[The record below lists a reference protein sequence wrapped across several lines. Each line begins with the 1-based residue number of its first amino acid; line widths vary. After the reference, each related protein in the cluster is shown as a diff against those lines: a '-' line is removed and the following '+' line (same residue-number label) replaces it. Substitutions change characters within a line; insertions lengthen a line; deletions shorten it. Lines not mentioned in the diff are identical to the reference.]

1 MQLAF
6 FSIASSCVP
15 LVDNPFPFSPGFDI
29 SLVSQLAGSLP
40 SHSWEHGTASQALL
54 ELHNSSLSVFGCDP
68 FRSDLDPSTVKA
80 LRYAQQTIVISEDAK
95 NALADGDGAVGDPAS
110 LGVSALMLGG
120 TIPMYRDAAERQL
133 DYVVYDAPKYWN
145 GAISHRP
152 TTPSQLRNLA
162 LLQHAI
168 DQCRLYRDILNSGDP
183 TRLWKHIIN
192 PSSTPDPGLWSTG
205 NAWVA
210 AGMTRVL
217 ATVMKAPEYIVPS
230 DYRETVIAE
239 LTVWI
244 KEILDAAMGST
255 PDQGLLPN
263 YLNDDGGHWFG
274 EISGSSLLA
283 AVAYRMAVLQ
293 PNVFG
298 GSGSSGRY
306 TAWADG
312 IRGVLGGNDEGGNPH
327 VTSEGV
333 VTPAVNP
340 LNWGDRTPF
349 TTGSP
354 EGQNFVVLMYAAWRD
369 CVLDGKCR
377 EPVEYGV
384 A

>member
-6 FSIASSCVP
+6 FSIAASCVP

-29 SLVSQLAGSLP
+29 SLVSQLARSLP
-40 SHSWEHGTASQALL
+40 SHSWEFGTASQALL

-145 GAISHRP
+145 GAISHRVEGP
-152 TTPSQLRNLA
+152 ELWADFIYMAPPFIAYYAVTTRNLA

-168 DQCRLYRDILNSGDP
+168 DQCRLYRNILSSGDP

-217 ATVMKAPEYIVPS
+217 ATVMKAPEYMSHRTIERLS
-230 DYRETVIAE
+230 
-239 LTVWI
+239 
-244 KEILDAAMGST
+244 S
-255 PDQGLLPN
+255 PN
-263 YLNDDGGHWFG
+263 
-274 EISGSSLLA
+274 
-283 AVAYRMAVLQ
+283 
-293 PNVFG
+293 
-298 GSGSSGRY
+298 
-306 TAWADG
+306 
-312 IRGVLGGNDEGGNPH
+312 
-327 VTSEGV
+327 
-333 VTPAVNP
+333 
-340 LNWGDRTPF
+340 
-349 TTGSP
+349 
-354 EGQNFVVLMYAAWRD
+354 
-369 CVLDGKCR
+369 
-377 EPVEYGV
+377 
-384 A
+384 